1 METGI
6 IMVGPRAGQRTECN
20 SGEHTCLVHKKGS
33 HREMSPKNLDRFNRS
48 VAARNKTSTKATT
61 REHMTTNPTAKPSTV
76 PYRAQANQAA
86 SLTWLTSRTSSTRLR

>member
-48 VAARNKTSTKATT
+48 VAAR
-61 REHMTTNPTAKPSTV
+61 EHMTTNPTAKPSTV